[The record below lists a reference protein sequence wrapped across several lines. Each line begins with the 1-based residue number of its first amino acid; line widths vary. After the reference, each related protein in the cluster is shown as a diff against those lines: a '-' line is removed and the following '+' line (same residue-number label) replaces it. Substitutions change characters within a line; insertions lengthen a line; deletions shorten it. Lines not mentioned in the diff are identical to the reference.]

1 MYPSD
6 SLWKNGD
13 HKKLGVLEVLKAV
26 PILAD
31 DGSKVAS
38 DKENKHP
45 PSETHLS
52 EGEQNKE
59 IGSMLVSSY
68 CKKLS
73 QT

>member
-13 HKKLGVLEVLKAV
+13 HEKLGVLEVLKAM

-31 DGSKVAS
+31 GGWNVAS
-38 DKENKHP
+38 DKEHKHP
-45 PSETHLS
+45 PSETHLP

-59 IGSMLVSSY
+59 IGGMLVSR
-68 CKKLS
+68 LL
-73 QT
+73 